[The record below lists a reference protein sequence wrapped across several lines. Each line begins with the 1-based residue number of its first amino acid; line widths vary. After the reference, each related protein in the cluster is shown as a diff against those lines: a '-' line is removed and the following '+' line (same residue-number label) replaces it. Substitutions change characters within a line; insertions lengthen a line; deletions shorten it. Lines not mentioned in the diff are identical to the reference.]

1 MPGFDTTTTLG
12 VDERP
17 ETVEARPWRW
27 YCTVLFHPDAERIGA
42 VARLD
47 VDREDLT
54 LGRREPVF
62 VKLDGDE
69 CTLAERTVS
78 RQALMLYHSDPHWE
92 LCRRTGS
99 SRLRLDGEE
108 LGSRSEVSV
117 DRGRTGVVLTLGDR
131 VVVHLRLRQDP
142 MEDPDASEL
151 EAVSTLSG
159 RLPGV
164 SESARSLRHAV
175 ARAAAAEGDVL
186 LSGPTGTG
194 KEHVARAIHDLG
206 GDKPWVAVNVAAL
219 PPDIAA
225 ASLFGARKGAY
236 TGADADRR
244 GYFRQA
250 DGGTLFLDE
259 IGDAPESLQPQLLR
273 ALQER
278 EIQVLG
284 GRTERVSL
292 RVIAATER
300 DPDDPGTLRPAL
312 RYRLG
317 ACEIHLPELHQ
328 RLEDLGVFAVAMLA
342 GGEPVTM
349 PWVQASDETQVRWA
363 RCFERLAVH
372 DWPGN
377 LRELHHVLSQL
388 MARPARPRI
397 PARIGGHAGQS
408 VEEPAP
414 SSRRT
419 PSVVRLGDLDDALFL
434 KAWRNAGFEPATL
447 ARALGVSRTSVYR
460 RVERTP
466 DCRLAADVPLAELL
480 VALDDCHGDLQATA
494 QKLEVSRRGLATRLR
509 AGGVSLESAAGD
521 EAPD

>member
-1 MPGFDTTTTLG
+1 MSGVDTTITLG

-17 ETVEARPWRW
+17 EAAQSRPWRW

-47 VDREDLT
+47 IACEELI

-62 VKLDGDE
+62 FKLDGDE
-69 CTLAERTVS
+69 CTLSERTVS
-78 RQALMLYHSDPHWE
+78 RQALVLYRGDPHWE
-92 LCRRTGS
+92 FCRRTGS

-108 LGSRSEVSV
+108 LGSRSEVST
-117 DRGRTGVVLTLGDR
+117 DRGRRGVVLTLGDR
-131 VVVHLRLRQDP
+131 VVLHLRLRQDSV
-142 MEDPDASEL
+142 EDPDTSEI
-151 EAVSTLSG
+151 EATSTLTG

-164 SESARSLRHAV
+164 SELARSLRQEV
-175 ARAAAAEGDVL
+175 ARAAAAQGDVL
-186 LSGPTGTG
+186 LLGPTGTG

-219 PPDIAA
+219 PPEIAA

-244 GYFRQA
+244 GYFREA

-300 DPDDPGTLRPAL
+300 NPEDPGALRPAL

-317 ACEIHLPELHQ
+317 ASEIHLPELHQ

-342 GGEPVTM
+342 DGASATM
-349 PWVQASDETQVRWA
+349 PWEQSSDETLVQWA
-363 RCFERLAVH
+363 RCFERLAVYA
-372 DWPGN
+372 WPGN
-377 LRELHHVLSQL
+377 LRELQHVLTQL
-388 MARPARPRI
+388 MARPTHPRI
-397 PARIGGHAGQS
+397 PARIGGHVGQGI
-408 VEEPAP
+408 EEPAP
-414 SSRRT
+414 PSRPT
-419 PSVVRLGDLDDALFL
+419 PPVVRLADMDDALFL
-434 KAWRNAGFEPATL
+434 KAWKNAGFEPATL

-480 VALDDCHGDLQATA
+480 VALDECQGNLDATA

-509 AGGVSLESAAGD
+509 AGGVSLDSTSDD